1 MCANTFWENKV
12 LRAKLGGSNDG
23 SKTSL
28 RFLLAEISFNK
39 DLKKPHLLQ
48 DFEMT
53 HKCKKSEIYLLKCL
67 AEISAI
73 IGDPSTP
80 KFFRPTSKVSNETR
94 FVFLSCLD
102 QKLCR
107 KTEVTP
113 V

>member
-28 RFLLAEISFNK
+28 RLLLAEISFNK

-53 HKCKKSEIYLLKCL
+53 HKCKKSENYLLKCL
-67 AEISAI
+67 AEISAK

-80 KFFRPTSKVSNETR
+80 NFFDQHLNFRMK
-94 FVFLSCLD
+94 LD
-102 QKLCR
+102 LCFYH
-107 KTEVTP
+107 V
-113 V
+113 